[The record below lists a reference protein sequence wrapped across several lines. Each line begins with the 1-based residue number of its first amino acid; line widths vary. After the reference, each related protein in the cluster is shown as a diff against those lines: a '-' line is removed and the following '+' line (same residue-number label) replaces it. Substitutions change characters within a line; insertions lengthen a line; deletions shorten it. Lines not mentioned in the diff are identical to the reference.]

1 MNRRWIPTAAR
12 TPPFNHTESGIGP
25 KEAERLKA
33 GEAWQDGGYVS
44 TDELGKPYSPDYVS
58 KSFEALVE
66 ASGLPRARLQDHTA
80 FSLMLAAGVQP
91 KVVQELA
98 GHLKISASLSAS
110 TATPRRAWGTT
121 RARPSQQ
128 ACWAMAHVSMA
139 SSNRGRERQRHRA
152 L

>member
-1 MNRRWIPTAAR
+1 MNHRRNCDGGSHSAFQSHR
-12 TPPFNHTESGIGP
+12 VRNGP

-33 GEAWQDGGYVS
+33 GEAWRDGGYVS

-98 GHLKISASLSAS
+98 GHSNISITLGIYGHTTPSMGRDAGAAFSASLL
-110 TATPRRAWGTT
+110 G
-121 RARPSQQ
+121 
-128 ACWAMAHVSMA
+128 
-139 SSNRGRERQRHRA
+139 
-152 L
+152 